1 MSSVPQKP
9 EFCSSKSNICP
20 LRFLCLC
27 LKRPLPI
34 PELSMQYLRTL
45 FAYFIILLLKF
56 NSFNAS
62 GTYHVIEEDF
72 ETVEAS
78 IDYFICGILIIVY
91 PFRSK

>member
-9 EFCSSKSNICP
+9 EFCSPKSNICP
-20 LRFLCLC
+20 LGFLFLC

-34 PELSMQYLRTL
+34 PELSMQCLRIF

-62 GTYHVIEEDF
+62 GTYRVIEEDF

>member
-1 MSSVPQKP
+1 M
-9 EFCSSKSNICP
+9 
-20 LRFLCLC
+20 C
-27 LKRPLPI
+27 LKRPSLI

-78 IDYFICGILIIVY
+78 IDYFICGVLIIVY